1 MSDMSNPEG
10 LRGARRSV
18 TAILCTFNRCA
29 TLGATLEG
37 LAASQMPS
45 NTTWEVLVIDNNSTD
60 QTREVAEDFCRRY
73 PQIIR
78 YIFEPR
84 SGKSYAANTG
94 VKSAHGEV
102 LAFIDDDVTVDPGW
116 LYHITAS
123 LFSGEWAGA
132 GGRTLAARSF
142 VAPAWFRDEHDGA
155 LLYGRFDFGDEPRE
169 LDCAPYGA
177 NMAFRRDMFEQ
188 YGGFRIDLGPG
199 PDPKIPRP
207 NEDTEYGRRLMLA
220 GKHLRYEP
228 KAVLWH
234 PVNVNRLDQKFYLAW
249 SFDYGRASALEIKNR
264 PVFGIK
270 RAYLSMLKH
279 LILLP
284 FEMLAWLFSFNP
296 PKRFAHKRSVWRIAG
311 RIVQTWRRLFTVDRQ
326 KSSPMNE
333 TESDLPAEHHRAEV

>member
-1 MSDMSNPEG
+1 MSDSSNSESQH
-10 LRGARRSV
+10 RAARCV
-18 TAILCTFNRCA
+18 TAIICTFNRCA

-37 LAASQMPS
+37 LAASQMPADV
-45 NTTWEVLVIDNNSTD
+45 TWEVLVVDNNSTD

-73 PQIIR
+73 PHIFR

-94 VKSAHGEV
+94 VKTARGEAF
-102 LAFIDDDVTVDPGW
+102 AFIDDDVTVDPGW

-142 VAPAWFRDEHDGA
+142 VAPAWYHDEDDGA

-169 LDCAPYGA
+169 LECAPYGA

-199 PDPKIPRP
+199 PDPEIPRP

-220 GKHLRYEP
+220 GRHLRYEP

-249 SFDYGRASALEIKNR
+249 SFDYGRASALEIKKR

-270 RAYLSMLKH
+270 REYFSMLKH
-279 LILLP
+279 MILLP
-284 FEMLAWLFSFNP
+284 METLAWIFSFSP
-296 PKRFAHKRSVWRIAG
+296 QTRFRHKRAVWRIAG
-311 RIVQTWRRLFTVDRQ
+311 RISQTYRRLLTRADQ
-326 KSSPMNE
+326 KSNSVQE
-333 TESDLPAEHHRAEV
+333 AKSDLAAERHRAEV